1 MLLYNYNA
9 TMPTILILED
19 EKALRDMLAFSL
31 SRAGYQVLKAR
42 DSLAANALIS
52 ENVPDLVIAD
62 WMMPGKTGLDFVK
75 EIRANEALRHLPI
88 IMLTAK
94 AAEDEKILGLDSGAD
109 DYITKP
115 FSKKELLARVK
126 VQLRRN
132 KSDDEALLKVGE
144 LIFNQTSHQ
153 VTLCNEE
160 IHLGPTEYRLLEHF
174 LKNQDRVYSREQ
186 LLNRVWQNN
195 PDVDER
201 TVDVH
206 IRRLR
211 KILAVSDYDNF
222 IHTIRGSG
230 YRFSYKTV

>member
-1 MLLYNYNA
+1 
-9 TMPTILILED
+9 MPTILILED
-19 EKALRDMLAFSL
+19 ENALRDMLAFSL
-31 SRAGYQVLKAR
+31 TRAGYQVLKAR
-42 DSLAANALIS
+42 DSSTAIALLAESI
-52 ENVPDLVIAD
+52 PDLIIAD

-75 EIRANEALRHLPI
+75 EIRANEALRDLPI

-94 AAEDEKILGLDSGAD
+94 ASEDEKILGLDSGAD

-126 VQLRRN
+126 AHLRRN
-132 KSDDEALLKVGE
+132 ISDDEALLKVGE
-144 LIFNQTSHQ
+144 LIFNLTSHQ
-153 VTLCNEE
+153 VTLCGKE

-174 LKNQDRVYSREQ
+174 LKNQDRVYTREQ

-211 KILAVSDYDNF
+211 KILAVSDYDKF
-222 IHTIRGSG
+222 IHTIRGAG
-230 YRFSYKTV
+230 YRFSYKSD

>member
-1 MLLYNYNA
+1 
-9 TMPTILILED
+9 MPTILILED

-31 SRAGYQVLKAR
+31 SRAGYQVHKAR